1 MKYDFDR
8 ELDRTGTASVKWD
21 FIKEKTGD
29 AGVIPLWVA
38 DMDFAVADEI
48 RDAILARASHP
59 VYGYT
64 VRGDSY
70 YDSLIAWYEKRQGWK
85 IGREWITHSNG
96 VLNAVSTAIH
106 AMTKEGDGVIIQ
118 PPVYHPF
125 PRVIKQAG
133 RRVVENPLVLED
145 GVYRMDYAG
154 LERTIQSEKPGAM
167 LLCNPH
173 NPVGRVFTRGELA
186 RLGEICLAH
195 GIPVISDEIHGDII
209 HTGRQHIPFV
219 EASPGS
225 SGSSIVCTAPSKTF
239 NLAGLS
245 TSNIIIPDPS
255 VRAKFE
261 AVNRRAG
268 AETYNLFGAV
278 AAEAA
283 YAHGGQ
289 WFDETLAYIGEN
301 KRFALAF
308 LEEHLPRVRVIEP
321 EGTYFLWF
329 DLSFLGL
336 DDAALETFLVSK
348 ARIWVNQGYTFG
360 HGGSGVV
367 RKNLACRRALL
378 EEALGRLKAAVLAR

>member
-48 RDAILARASHP
+48 RDAILERASHP
-59 VYGYT
+59 IYGYT

-70 YDSLIAWYEKRQGWK
+70 YDALTGWYARRHDWK
-85 IGREWITHSNG
+85 IERDWITHSNG
-96 VLNAVSTAIH
+96 VLNAIATAIL
-106 AMTKEGDGVIIQ
+106 AMTEEGDGVIIQ

-125 PRVIKQAG
+125 PRVIRQAG
-133 RRVVENPLVLED
+133 RRVVENPLVLDD
-145 GVYRMDYAG
+145 GVYRMDYDG
-154 LERTIQSEKPGAM
+154 LERLIEAEKPGAM

-186 RLGEICLAH
+186 QLGEICLAH

-209 HTGRQHIPFV
+209 HPGHVHVPFI
-219 EASPGS
+219 EASPVTPGS
-225 SGSSIVCTAPSKTF
+225 AIVCTAPSKTF

-245 TSNIIIPDPS
+245 TSNIIIPDP
-255 VRAKFE
+255 VLRAKFE
-261 AVNRRAG
+261 SANRRAG

-278 AAEAA
+278 ACEAA
-283 YAHGGQ
+283 YAYGGQ
-289 WFDETLAYIGEN
+289 WFDEVLAYIGEN
-301 KRFALAF
+301 KLFSMAF
-308 LEEHLPRVRVIEP
+308 LKEHLPGVRVIEP

-329 DLSFLGL
+329 DLSCLGL
-336 DDAALETFLVSK
+336 DDAALETFLVSN
-348 ARIWVNQGYTFG
+348 ARIWVNQGFTFG
-360 HGGSGVV
+360 LGGSGFV
-367 RKNLACRRALL
+367 RMNLACRQALL
-378 EEALGRLKAAVLAR
+378 EEALGRLVGAVRAR